1 MFTGGFDD
9 DGPSS
14 DGVIIGT
21 KVHGALHYKNVL
33 ILWFDTEVCK
43 ASTVKVLKPET

>member
-9 DGPSS
+9 DGSPS

-21 KVHGALHYKNVL
+21 KVHGTLNNKNVL
-33 ILWFDTEVCK
+33 VFGFDTEVCK
-43 ASTVKVLKPET
+43 AGTVEVLKPET